1 LLAFAIF
8 KPASVSQYAD
18 SLVFLA
24 KQTNAMKKFTIESQ
38 SEIDEIIRK
47 AKVCTLSMTDGET
60 PYAVP
65 MNFGYRDGVIY
76 LHSAPT
82 GKKFDV
88 LEKINQVCISFYVD
102 EAMNIRHEKVACSYS
117 MKFRSV
123 LAFGKLED
131 ITDFDDKVKGM
142 NEIMLQYTGKT
153 FDYNAPAIKGVRV
166 MKVNV
171 EKFTA
176 FNRGY

>member
-1 LLAFAIF
+1 
-8 KPASVSQYAD
+8 
-18 SLVFLA
+18 
-24 KQTNAMKKFTIESQ
+24 MKKIKTESQ
-38 SEIDEIIRK
+38 AEINEIIRK
-47 AKVCTLSMTDGET
+47 ADVCTLSMTDGEE

-82 GKKFDV
+82 GKKFDF
-88 LEKINQVCISFYVD
+88 LTKNNKVCIVFYVD

-123 LAFGKLED
+123 LAYGRLED
-131 ITDFDDKVKGM
+131 ITDHQEKIDGM
-142 NEIMLQYTGKT
+142 NEVMIQYTGKS
-153 FDYNAPAIKGVRV
+153 FSYNDPAIRGVRV
-166 MKVNV
+166 MKVHV
-171 EKFTA
+171 DKFTA

>member
-1 LLAFAIF
+1 
-8 KPASVSQYAD
+8 
-18 SLVFLA
+18 
-24 KQTNAMKKFTIESQ
+24 MKKFAIESQ

-47 AKVCTLSMTDGET
+47 AKVCTLSMCDGEN

-76 LHSAPT
+76 LHSAQE
-82 GKKFDV
+82 GKKIDV
-88 LEKINQVCISFYVD
+88 LSKNKRVCISFYVD

-117 MKFRSV
+117 MKFKSV

-131 ITDFDDKVKGM
+131 ITDYDKKVDGM
-142 NEIMLQYTGKT
+142 NEVMIQYTGKS

-166 MKVNV
+166 MKVEV
-171 EKFTA
+171 DKFTA